1 MWYSINQVIED
12 DLVSYFCYTFSSTH
26 SFIHLLE
33 IERSFLAFSKTII
46 IYHYNYYY
54 LFIQN

>member
-33 IERSFLAFSKTII
+33 IERSFLAFSKAII
-46 IYHYNYYY
+46 I
-54 LFIQN
+54 